1 MRREEGGLKFIHEAL
16 GSYGNIFGLCADLAS
31 VENNW
36 PSIVGDAI
44 ARRSSPRYF
53 EKGVLVVAAQNKLVQ
68 QDINFRKSAI
78 IKEINANT
86 VLALRDIR
94 AEVGLP
100 LKKTVP
106 RGRVKKR
113 ARRAPP
119 AAKGPELERVKRE
132 IMERHPA
139 LDEELAA
146 VIARCRASGLKAR
159 QG

>member
-1 MRREEGGLKFIHEAL
+1 
-16 GSYGNIFGLCADLAS
+16 

-36 PSIVGDAI
+36 ASIAGDAI
-44 ARRSSPRYF
+44 ARRSRPRSF
-53 EKGVLVVAAQNKLVQ
+53 EDGVLVVAVQNKLVQ

-100 LKKTVP
+100 LKKAGA
-106 RGRVKKR
+106 RDGGKKR
-113 ARRAPP
+113 RSRAQP
-119 AAKGPELERVKRE
+119 AANGPELERMKSE

-139 LDEELAA
+139 LSEELAEA
-146 VIARCRASGLKAR
+146 IARCRASGHKAR
-159 QG
+159 QR